1 SAGTEVV
8 SFPGNCRRS
17 AGRFPWIA
25 PAKRWLSGYPS
36 VLRMNPNSPL
46 PGFGSEGDQDQIR
59 MSDAELERLM
69 GFGGKQAEPPR
80 AFESLETGERVRGRV
95 LEIQRDA
102 ILVELD
108 GKTLGTIDPQ
118 EFGEEP
124 LPAIGS
130 ILQAEFVR
138 YDRSKELCLLSIRAV
153 RTEVAWDELRLG
165 LEIEGKAV
173 EATKGGLVLDIHGLR

>member
-1 SAGTEVV
+1 
-8 SFPGNCRRS
+8 
-17 AGRFPWIA
+17 
-25 PAKRWLSGYPS
+25 
-36 VLRMNPNSPL
+36 
-46 PGFGSEGDQDQIR
+46 
-59 MSDAELERLM
+59 M

-124 LPAIGS
+124 
-130 ILQAEFVR
+130 
-138 YDRSKELCLLSIRAV
+138 RSRRRPRQVYACAQSLSRTTMGVNDVCSSTICTAANRPLTDLLTVAAPRAGG
-153 RTEVAWDELRLG
+153 RSGRL
-165 LEIEGKAV
+165 ERRPV
-173 EATKGGLVLDIHGLR
+173 FPCSSQRN